1 MKNIALYQRPLFS
14 ADDNLVRLSPK
25 PVFCRKVMMLAA
37 VMCLSCVHTLAGAV
51 DKSAVKEKWHTPF
64 DLYLT
69 PQEAYDMKSGDPDN
83 VLFIDVR
90 TRAEIQFVGFTDM
103 VDANIPIYELSREW
117 KHKADGDHGSY
128 RKLRNEHFV
137 AAVDNLIKA
146 KNKDKSV
153 PIILMCQSGGRSPK
167 AARELH
173 EAGYQKVYFQVEG
186 FEGIKA
192 KEGPDKGKRVVNGW
206 KKAGLPWSYQLKTE
220 KMYFNFAAEKE

>member
-1 MKNIALYQRPLFS
+1 MRNKPQFQRPFFS
-14 ADDNLVRLSPK
+14 PDDNQVQLSTNLH
-25 PVFCRKVMMLAA
+25 FYRKVMMLIV

-69 PQEAYDMKSGDPDN
+69 PQEAYEMKSGDPDN

-90 TRAEIQFVGFTDM
+90 SRAEIQFVGFTDM
-103 VDANIPIYELSREW
+103 VDANIPIYVLSREW
-117 KHKADGDHGSY
+117 KNKADGSHGSY
-128 RKLRNEHFV
+128 RKLRNENFV
-137 AAVDNLIKA
+137 AAVDNLITA

-153 PIILMCQSGGRSPK
+153 AIILMCQSGGRSPK

-192 KEGPDKGKRVVNGW
+192 KEGPDKGKRFVNGW
-206 KKAGLPWSYQLKTE
+206 KKAGLPWSYKLKTE
-220 KMYFNFAAEKE
+220 KMYFNFEPEKK

>member
-1 MKNIALYQRPLFS
+1 MNNKLQDQPPRFS
-14 ADDNLVRLSPK
+14 AADIRSRLSLK
-25 PVFCRKVMMLAA
+25 LVCYRKVMMLVAA
-37 VMCLSCVHTLAGAV
+37 MCLACFQPLAGAV

-64 DLYLT
+64 DLYLS
-69 PQEAYDMKSGDPDN
+69 PREAYEMKSADPDN

-103 VDANIPIYELSREW
+103 VDANIPIYVLSQEW
-117 KHKADGDHGSY
+117 KHKADDIHGSY

-137 AAVDNLIKA
+137 TAVDNLLTA
-146 KNKDKSV
+146 KDKDKSA

-173 EAGYQKVYFQVEG
+173 EAGYQNVYFQVEG

-192 KEGPDKGKRVVNGW
+192 KEGPDTGKRIVNGW
-206 KKAGLPWSYQLKTE
+206 KKAGLPWSYKLKTE
-220 KMYFNFAAEKE
+220 KMYFNFAPDKE